1 MISFTFRI
9 RKETQ
14 PHFRCDRLE
23 DQQKS
28 LNKEGHS
35 FQPFWSNRVTSKNS
49 KSTPPS
55 SSLPR
60 ARPPS
65 TLPSCVG
72 LSSCTCNT
80 PIAKGKGWKVAQRLR
95 IRTFWLG
102 ATCSFENMTC
112 QNDRTWIWHTTVSI
126 VVLEESN
133 GLAVLHGLS
142 AINHWKLTV
151 LGSCQSWICKWNHHY
166 GNSPAARVQPGVVAA
181 VLGRPMA
188 ILSATQMTSN
198 HGGLRGK
205 TSPRVKRIFFQIWET
220 EHVHVSSFVETNFG
234 SLSKHL
240 FSSCFQMIDL
250 YFWI

>member
-14 PHFRCDRLE
+14 LHFRCDRLE
-23 DQQKS
+23 DQQKF

-112 QNDRTWIWHTTVSI
+112 QNDRKWVTYH
-126 VVLEESN
+126 
-133 GLAVLHGLS
+133 
-142 AINHWKLTV
+142 
-151 LGSCQSWICKWNHHY
+151 CKHCCAC
-166 GNSPAARVQPGVVAA
+166 GVQ
-181 VLGRPMA
+181 R
-188 ILSATQMTSN
+188 T
-198 HGGLRGK
+198 
-205 TSPRVKRIFFQIWET
+205 
-220 EHVHVSSFVETNFG
+220 G
-234 SLSKHL
+234 SLTWPFYNKPLKTYLVLANLESVNETMTMGTAL
-240 FSSCFQMIDL
+240 RPGYNQV
-250 YFWI
+250 